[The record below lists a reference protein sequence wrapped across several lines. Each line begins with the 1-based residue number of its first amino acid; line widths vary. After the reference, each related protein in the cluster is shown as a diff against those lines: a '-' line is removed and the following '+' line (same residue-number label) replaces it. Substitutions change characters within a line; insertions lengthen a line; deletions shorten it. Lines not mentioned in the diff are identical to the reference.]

1 MTGYNGSD
9 LQPPAHMNVESYR
22 QSISA
27 IGLSLERG
35 TADVPKDGHFYVLLN
50 GVVKGR
56 FRTMRQA
63 LALYK
68 SLLKESGY
76 TPPPPGDKKAD
87 PAREA
92 VERYMDE
99 LESYWADSHKHA
111 RSGGK
116 TMYRR

>member
-1 MTGYNGSD
+1 MK
-9 LQPPAHMNVESYR
+9 VESYK
-22 QSISA
+22 QSIPA

-35 TADVPKDGHFYVLLN
+35 TANTPQDSHFYVLLN
-50 GVVKGR
+50 GGVQGR
-56 FRTMRQA
+56 FRAMKQA

-68 SLLKESGY
+68 SLLEESGY
-76 TPPPPGDKKAD
+76 RPPLPEDKKLN

-99 LESYWADSHKHA
+99 LEAYWTGSHRHG
-111 RSGGK
+111 RRGGK

>member
-1 MTGYNGSD
+1 MTGYNGAG
-9 LQPPAHMNVESYR
+9 LQSQVGVAMESYR
-22 QSISA
+22 QSVPA
-27 IGLSLERG
+27 IGLSLERE
-35 TADVPKDGHFYVLLN
+35 TSSVPRDGHFYVLLN
-50 GVVKGR
+50 GEIKGR

-76 TPPPPGDKKAD
+76 TPPPVDRKHD

>member
-1 MTGYNGSD
+1 M
-9 LQPPAHMNVESYR
+9 
-22 QSISA
+22 
-27 IGLSLERG
+27 ERA
-35 TADVPKDGHFYVLLN
+35 TVNVPKDGYFYVLVN
-50 GVVKGR
+50 GQIKGR

-68 SLLKESGY
+68 SLLEDSGY
-76 TPPPPGDKKAD
+76 KPPTAERKGD

-99 LESYWADSHKHA
+99 LEAYWGDSHRHA
-111 RSGGK
+111 RRGGK